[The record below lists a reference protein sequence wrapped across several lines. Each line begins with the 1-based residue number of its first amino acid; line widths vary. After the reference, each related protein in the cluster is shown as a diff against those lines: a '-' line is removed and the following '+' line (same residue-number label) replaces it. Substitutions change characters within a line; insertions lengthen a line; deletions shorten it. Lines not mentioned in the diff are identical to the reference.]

1 MRRNY
6 LTMYNAQQAY
16 ANAAKT
22 TETPRGREG
31 QLLIKAA
38 TKLSK
43 IRDNFEASSREEM
56 NEALTYNRKLWTIF
70 STSVST
76 AENPL
81 PVAIKNNIASLAV
94 FIFKHQLSFMADPQI
109 SKLESLININRDIAS
124 GLFAQQNN

>member
-1 MRRNY
+1 
-6 LTMYNAQQAY
+6 MYNAQQAY

-22 TETPRGREG
+22 TESPRGREG

-38 TKLSK
+38 NKLSK
-43 IRDNFEASSREEM
+43 IRDNFETTSREEM

-81 PVAIKNNIASLAV
+81 PLPIKNNIASLAV
-94 FIFKHQLSFMADPQI
+94 FIFKHQLGFMAKPDPA
-109 SKLESLININRDIAS
+109 KLDSLININRDIAS
-124 GLFAQQNN
+124 GLFSTPNTTP